1 VTTLLVQLVKRAD
14 GGSALRCRRA
24 DGSVS
29 WQTHQ
34 GQQAA
39 FFPGH
44 DLTHFAVES
53 ELPGTIAF
61 YGLIAAGWDIED
73 TTGKGRAGPF
83 RPTR

>member
-24 DGSVS
+24 DGS